1 MHALQVVGADR
12 VWIMCMRVCVRVY
25 MCVRVYASTLNMGF
39 FTRAID
45 RDVFNTEADKIRA
58 RFDALKDLP
67 ADSG

>member
-1 MHALQVVGADR
+1 
-12 VWIMCMRVCVRVY
+12 
-25 MCVRVYASTLNMGF
+25 MGF